1 MTSLNALMIAPATPS
16 GGGGGGFNNTFQG
29 AWVQDD
35 AGNVY
40 WQEVETDSQ
49 GVKTYIYYDQPG
61 GNVVTPT
68 GDLGPIDESSIQVI
82 KRGDDIN
89 GDGSLV
95 VTFYRVN
102 IYEDDGA
109 ILSSQPQT
117 AAGAPYTVQGTEI
130 DPQNEIEALL
140 VQGNANTASAITE
153 LASIQTATTATA
165 SSTDS
170 INERVAGS
178 FINFNFDEVDLT
190 YVASGAAAG
199 EIETA
204 TYSLASI
211 VQGTVTIS
219 YDSLTGNITNAT
231 RA

>member
-29 AWVQDD
+29 AWVQDA

-102 IYEDDGA
+102 IYDDDGA
-109 ILSSQPQT
+109 IL
-117 AAGAPYTVQGTEI
+117 APYTVQGTEI

-140 VQGNANTASAITE
+140 VQGNANTAAAITE
-153 LASIQTATTATA
+153 LASILTATTATA
-165 SSTDS
+165 SSNDS
-170 INERVAGS
+170 INQRVAGS

-190 YVASGAAAG
+190 YVASGAATG

-204 TYSLASI
+204 TYSLASV
-211 VQGTVTIS
+211 VQGTITIS
-219 YDSLTGNITNAT
+219 YDSVTGNITNAT
-231 RA
+231 RT